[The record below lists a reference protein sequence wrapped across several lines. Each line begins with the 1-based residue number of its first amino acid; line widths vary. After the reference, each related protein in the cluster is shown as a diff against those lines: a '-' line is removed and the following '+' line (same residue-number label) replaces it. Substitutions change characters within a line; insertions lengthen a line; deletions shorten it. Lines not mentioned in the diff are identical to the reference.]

1 MSEKSRKRNSA
12 RSLCKQRK
20 RNAEAKCGQRAHFI
34 EDFGIEGDAHAG
46 KWHRQVSLL
55 SHDKIEAFRA
65 KRSRSDRRRFRRES
79 CSNKLGFSLF
89 SGRNTAY
96 MPRCDLRD
104 DADRKR
110 VSSRVSYFS
119 EDGRVHYAERRCFCK
134 SDPRRRDQNRRYYVR
149 REKWKVSSKRSF
161 KG

>member
-1 MSEKSRKRNSA
+1 MSEKAESGTVLAVCVSREKGTQ
-12 RSLCKQRK
+12 KQ
-20 RNAEAKCGQRAHFI
+20 NVGSAHFI

-119 EDGRVHYAERRCFCK
+119 EDGRVHYAETGSFYEGSPRRC
-134 SDPRRRDQNRRYYVR
+134 DPP
-149 REKWKVSSKRSF
+149 
-161 KG
+161 GG

>member
-1 MSEKSRKRNSA
+1 MSEKAESGTVLAVCVSREKGTQ
-12 RSLCKQRK
+12 KQ
-20 RNAEAKCGQRAHFI
+20 NVGSAHFI

-65 KRSRSDRRRFRRES
+65 KAAEVID
-79 CSNKLGFSLF
+79 GA

-149 REKWKVSSKRSF
+149 RESGKFQVSGHLKDE
-161 KG
+161 KGRE